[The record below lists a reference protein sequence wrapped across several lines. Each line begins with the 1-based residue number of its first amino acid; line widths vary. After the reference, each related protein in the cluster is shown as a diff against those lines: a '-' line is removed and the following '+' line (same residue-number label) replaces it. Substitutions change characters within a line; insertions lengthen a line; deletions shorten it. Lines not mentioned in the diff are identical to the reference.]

1 MAFAW
6 HACAKRVCQ
15 ELFIP
20 PQVRYGLAIEHGRLN
35 QEVGGGFDMRAYGLD
50 RLLGSLNEL
59 EQSIHAAHRALANRI
74 DARPELEERLR
85 QYEAMLMAQRRA
97 ADELEDAMK
106 QESWDAVYRRCCA
119 MMPAKS
125 LRS

>member
-1 MAFAW
+1 
-6 HACAKRVCQ
+6 
-15 ELFIP
+15 
-20 PQVRYGLAIEHGRLN
+20 
-35 QEVGGGFDMRAYGLD
+35 
-50 RLLGSLNEL
+50 L

-106 QESWDAVYRRCCA
+106 QESWDAVERCIRIINGISTMLRDDA
-119 MMPAKS
+119 REVVALLTGEEPAS
-125 LRS
+125 PEVELFC